1 MTNAKLKLAYQNVE
15 KESGQIR
22 FLAFLSYI
30 YGIFLAW
37 QAQFLTVSSFVF
49 LGFHHVASPLS
60 IACTFFQR
68 GADVAVVAVLAAFIV
83 DAFIFATSLIS
94 VIRCFSPSQASLN
107 CPERIVQ
114 GGYLVFYSGQH
125 ALIALMEML
134 SLLRYRSALD
144 TYTKTWE
151 KELNKIPSKEKRKR
165 AVSEARKYTL
175 SKALVVD
182 RRLNLFAF
190 VPTAF
195 FWLFCSPFEN
205 GWLSV
210 LCGSRVVRDGF
221 GIWLS
226 SKTQSGSMKQ
236 AKVFDVFSIVGTC
249 CYLLISLAAWL
260 YSEQL
265 ANPSTISWEILLD
278 AAYTTYTNPW
288 QWSLDGL
295 RHTTEAAPEPFYLTF
310 VFIET
315 LMLANRFSPTRG

>member
-1 MTNAKLKLAYQNVE
+1 MTNAKLELAYQNVE

-165 AVSEARKYTL
+165 AVSKAREYTL

-182 RRLNLFAF
+182 RRLHLFAF

-236 AKVFDVFSIVGTC
+236 AKVFDVFSIVITC
-249 CYLLISLAAWL
+249 CYLLISLAAWF

-265 ANPSTISWEILLD
+265 ADPSTISWEILLD

-310 VFIET
+310 VFIEILT
-315 LMLANRFSPTRG
+315 LANRYSPIRG

>member
-1 MTNAKLKLAYQNVE
+1 MTNAKLELAYQNVE

-165 AVSEARKYTL
+165 AVSKAREYTL

-182 RRLNLFAF
+182 RRLHLFAF

-210 LCGSRVVRDGF
+210 LCGSRVIRDGF

-236 AKVFDVFSIVGTC
+236 AKVFDVFSIVVTC